1 MLRFMDIHPIAII
14 MATNQP
20 FTCRY
25 QSDKFDQNFLAS
37 EKEFEVKQ
45 WQTSNSTSPLV
56 LNELNFVVVEKGVA
70 FPTTIQILGQCNE
83 YFTDQ
88 KIKAL
93 I

>member
-1 MLRFMDIHPIAII
+1 MPRFMDIHPIAII

-20 FTCRY
+20 LTCRY

-37 EKEFEVKQ
+37 EKVKQ